1 MKSTEIR
8 IGNLIKRNGH
18 AEKVNTET
26 FWEVLNKPHIYEPVP
41 LTEEWL
47 QKFGKKREAEFPS
60 YQVGRMLI
68 NFVEGKWTEYVHRI
82 HLKSVHQL
90 QNLYFALYGEELQ
103 M

>member
-1 MKSTEIR
+1 MKNTEIR
-8 IGNLIKRNGH
+8 IGNLIKRNGLVVT
-18 AEKVNTET
+18 ADEQT
-26 FWEVLNKPHIYEPVP
+26 FWDMKKQPEIYEPIP

-47 QKFGKKREAEFPS
+47 QKFGKKNEAEFPS
-60 YQVGRMLI
+60 YRIGRMLI

-82 HLKSVHQL
+82 HIKSVHQL